1 MNQKQLRKT
10 IESFSTRTFSSS
22 KDLLTHVVTQIVRN
36 DSISIKGGRVWQLK
50 PGNLSYQL
58 IAQVGA
64 VQHIEEN
71 FELKVAE
78 YKVFQIL
85 PKKRT
90 LVLAET
96 SKYLRSK
103 GIRRYSATGV
113 GDIRTVGSMKLF
125 EFILSFNANLG
136 HDQAGTTLDI
146 IGLSVTEMLR
156 SWRSER
162 KSKALAKEL
171 DQARKIQKSIL
182 PEHEMYFH
190 NYEIFGV
197 SVADREVGGDFFDY
211 IENDEK
217 DRLAIVIGDAASK
230 GMSAAVQALY
240 VSGALRMGASFQT
253 KIGTLI
259 QKINVLVN
267 RIFLDERFITLCYCE
282 LTNDARGLCVYV
294 NAGHN
299 SPILYHVNT
308 GTSEMLES
316 TGVIIGPFPDQVY
329 RRESAMIDR
338 GDVLLLYTDGISEAV
353 DGAGTLYSEKRLAK
367 TLARL
372 KDRSAKQIAQE
383 ILEHV
388 ELFSAK
394 GKLSDDK
401 TVVVIKRVK

>member
-1 MNQKQLRKT
+1 MNQTQLRKT
-10 IESFSTRTFSSS
+10 IESFSTRKFSSS
-22 KDLLTHVVTQIVRN
+22 KDLLTHVVMQIVQHA
-36 DSISIKGGRVWQLK
+36 SISIQGGRVWQLK
-50 PGNLSYQL
+50 PSTLSYSL

-71 FELKVAE
+71 FELKVSE
-78 YKVFQIL
+78 YEMFRML

-90 LVLAET
+90 VVLKET
-96 SKYLRSK
+96 SRYLRSR

-113 GDIRTVGSMKLF
+113 GEIKTVGTLKLF
-125 EFILSFNANLG
+125 EFILSFNASLG
-136 HDQAGTTLDI
+136 HEEAATTLDI

-156 SWRSER
+156 SWRNER
-162 KSKALAKEL
+162 RSRALEKEL

-182 PEHEMYFH
+182 PEHEMHFH
-190 NYEIFGV
+190 NYEVFGV
-197 SVADREVGGDFFDY
+197 SIAAREVGGDFFDY

-282 LTNDARGLCVYV
+282 LTNDTRGLCVYV

-299 SPILYHVNT
+299 SPILFHAT
-308 GTSEMLES
+308 SGTTELLES

-329 RRESAMIDR
+329 RRESAVIEK
-338 GDVLLLYTDGISEAV
+338 GDVLLLYTDGLSEAV
-353 DGAGTLYSEKRLAK
+353 DAAGVLYSEKRLAK
-367 TLARL
+367 MLARV
-372 KDRSAKQIAQE
+372 KDRSAKEIAQE
-383 ILEHV
+383 ILQSV
-388 ELFSAK
+388 EVYSAK
-394 GKLSDDK
+394 GKLTDDK
-401 TVVVIKRVK
+401 TVVVVKRVK